1 MYATTL
7 PRSNWLRRA
16 SIRLASYRHMPAS
29 SLDMHHLAFVI
40 NFQIHFV
47 SLITRF
53 NLPPHA
59 FVNPYLSPSPL
70 SSSITPSLFQYRL
83 KTYPFQQILS
93 TSNRLLLP
101 IGLPS
106 WWWDWTV
113 HITVISLFSV
123 CHFNFLFIPCRVARS
138 PVFSGSSRIS
148 APISRLPD
156 RS

>member
-29 SLDMHHLAFVI
+29 SLDMHQLAFVI

-59 FVNPYLSPSPL
+59 FVNPSLSPSPL

-83 KTYPFQQILS
+83 KTYLFNKSFPPQIDFFYLLDCLHDDGTGPYISQSSVYFQFVILIFCS
-93 TSNRLLLP
+93 
-101 IGLPS
+101 
-106 WWWDWTV
+106 
-113 HITVISLFSV
+113 F
-123 CHFNFLFIPCRVARS
+123 RV
-138 PVFSGSSRIS
+138 V
-148 APISRLPD
+148 D
-156 RS
+156 